1 MRTVFSIVNQKGGVG
16 KTTTAVNLAT
26 ALSISGKSCLVIDLD
41 PQGNASTGFAV
52 TSEQRSPGSYEVLL
66 QKCEILD
73 AIRPTEVSGLGIVP
87 SRVELANV
95 EHEIHLIENR
105 EFLLKA
111 AIDSLPERYDSI
123 IIDCPPGLG
132 FLTTNALVSSG
143 KVLVPLQCEFYA
155 LEGLSQILRVIKKVK
170 VDLNPNLNLDGILLT
185 MYDPR
190 NKLSFQVEEDVREVM
205 GSIVYKTIIPRNIK
219 ISESPSHGKPVLLY
233 DHKCIGSEAYVN
245 LAAEVLKRGSFGGL
259 NKKVASGI

>member
-26 ALSISGKSCLVIDLD
+26 ALSITGKSCLVIDLD
-41 PQGNASTGFAV
+41 PQGNASTGFAIP
-52 TSEQRSPGSYEVLL
+52 SEQRSPGSYEVLI
-66 QKCEILD
+66 QKSNILD
-73 AIRPTEVSGLGIVP
+73 VIRPTEVSGLGLIP
-87 SRVELANV
+87 SRVELSNV
-95 EHEIHLIENR
+95 EHELIKFDNR
-105 EFLLKA
+105 EYLLKT
-111 AIDSLPERYDSI
+111 AIESLPARYDSI

-132 FLTTNALVSSG
+132 FLTTNALVASD
-143 KVLVPLQCEFYA
+143 KVLIPLQCEFYA

-170 VDLNPNLNLDGILLT
+170 SELNPSLNLDGILLT
-185 MYDPR
+185 MYDAR

-259 NKKVASGI
+259 GKSSL

>member
-1 MRTVFSIVNQKGGVG
+1 MRTVFSVVNQKGGVG

-41 PQGNASTGFAV
+41 PQGNASTGFSI
-52 TSEQRSPGSYEVLL
+52 TSEQRNPGAYEVLM
-66 QKCEILD
+66 QKTGILE
-73 AIRPTEVSGLGIVP
+73 AIRPTEVSGLGIIP
-87 SRVELANV
+87 SRVELSNV
-95 EHEIHLIENR
+95 EHELYEFENR
-105 EFLLKA
+105 EFLLKR
-111 AIDSLPERYDSI
+111 AIESLPERYNAV

-132 FLTTNALVSSG
+132 FLTTNALVASDR
-143 KVLVPLQCEFYA
+143 VLVPLQCEFYA

-170 VDLNPNLNLDGILLT
+170 LNLNSNLNLDGILLT

-190 NKLSFQVEEDVREVM
+190 NKLSYQVEEDVREVM

-259 NKKVASGI
+259 NKKLVS